1 MWSIDWADVV
11 LPLLRSG
18 LPGVTV
24 MTRVPN
30 EVSKHVPLVVCRRTG
45 GSSFA
50 PTFCDEPF
58 INIQC
63 WAAAGAED
71 ASRTAS
77 RLADDV
83 RRVLWT
89 AWRQQITVPAGHLA
103 ILRESQGPEETNDA
117 TLPHFGRYTAT
128 YELRVRRALTA

>member
-30 EVSKHVPLVVCRRTG
+30 KVSDHVPLVVCRRTG

-50 PTFCDEPF
+50 PTFYDEPF

-63 WAAAGAED
+63 WAAADAED

-89 AWRQQITVPAGHLA
+89 AWKQQITVPAGHLA
-103 ILRESQGPEETNDA
+103 VLRESQGPEEASDPM
-117 TLPHFGRYTAT
+117 LPHFGRYAAT
-128 YELRVRRALTA
+128 YELRVRRALSA